1 MPHLPDRHQ
10 DHDATLVAALAAG
23 DATGGDHE
31 RASELV
37 AGCAECAA
45 LRDDLVL
52 IARAVHDLP
61 APRRTRD
68 YRLTEAGAATLRPTG
83 WRRLLGAFG
92 GPRFRLAAPLG
103 TTLATLGLAGL
114 LVSAMPAIVPV
125 AGPATSMNR
134 DLSATFDAY
143 GGNGALAGGSA
154 APEATDGANVPA
166 ASFAPSMAA
175 SPSAA
180 VGERPVS

>member
-31 RASELV
+31 RARELV
-37 AGCAECAA
+37 AGCAECAT

-61 APRRTRD
+61 APRRSRD
-68 YRLTEAGAATLRPTG
+68 YRLTETQAAALRPTG

-92 GPRFRLAAPLG
+92 GPRFRLAAPSG
-103 TTLATLGLAGL
+103 TTPATLGLAGL

-125 AGPATSMNR
+125 AGPAVLPARESEAQSLT
-134 DLSATFDAY
+134 TVE
-143 GGNGALAGGSA
+143 SA
-154 APEATDGANVPA
+154 APGAGNAAA
-166 ASFAPSMAA
+166 ASAAAA
-175 SPSAA
+175 SAAPSAA
-180 VGERPVS
+180 PASAAPA